1 MSRTKVRRRISTW
14 IRVSNVRVIGGED
27 LLETLQNDSEL
38 MANARAK
45 EGISEMALLFKLLK
59 AYKVMDK
66 VCTIDLSDRILA
78 DMISLTRSRLTFRW
92 LVAWIITPG

>member
-1 MSRTKVRRRISTW
+1 M
-14 IRVSNVRVIGGED
+14 SNVRVIGGED
-27 LLETLQNDSEL
+27 LLETLQNDPEL

-45 EGISEMALLFKLLK
+45 EGIYEMALLFKLLK
-59 AYKVMDK
+59 AYKVIDK

-78 DMISLTRSRLTFRW
+78 DMNSLTRSRLTFRW